1 MQATSRA
8 VVGSLVQAA
17 GVRGEVRCEAVMDLV
32 EQQMDGRAMVGSQ
45 VYAAGVSE
53 RFVERQQRS
62 VWR

>member
-1 MQATSRA
+1 
-8 VVGSLVQAA
+8 
-17 GVRGEVRCEAVMDLV
+17 MDLV

-53 RFVERQQRS
+53 RFVERQQRP